1 MKDVTACSSILIV
14 EDDREVGDLV
24 KGFLSREGFEPRLA
38 RSGAEM
44 DRALS
49 ERAPDLI
56 VLDLMLPGEDGLSI
70 CRRLRAK
77 SAVPILILTAK
88 GDDID
93 RIIGLELGADDYM
106 AKPFNP
112 RELVARIRSILRR
125 TLPASSAAT
134 EAGERVSFAD
144 FMLDLGARRL
154 FRGGAEIQIS
164 TGDFDLLSVLV
175 HHPQRLL
182 SRDQLMDM
190 TRGRSWEVFDRSI
203 DVAMSRLRRKIEA
216 DAAHPTIIKT
226 VRNAGYMLAVPVE
239 KV

>member
-216 DAAHPTIIKT
+216 DAARPTIIKT

>member
-1 MKDVTACSSILIV
+1 MNASAHISGIVIV

-24 KGFLSREGFEPRLA
+24 KAFLAKEGFEVRLA
-38 RSGAEM
+38 RNGAEM
-44 DRALS
+44 DQALQ
-49 ERAPDLI
+49 EKPADLM

-70 CRRLRAK
+70 CRRLRAR
-77 SAVPILILTAK
+77 SNVPILILTAK

-93 RIIGLELGADDYM
+93 KIIGLEIGADDYM

-112 RELVARIRSILRR
+112 RELLARIRSILRR
-125 TLPASSAAT
+125 TMPAIVRGG
-134 EAGERVSFAD
+134 EGERIRFGEFV
-144 FMLDLGARRL
+144 LDLGARRL
-154 FRGGAEIQIS
+154 FRDGVELQLS

-190 TRGRSWEVFDRSI
+190 TRGRNWEAFDRSI
-203 DVAMSRLRRKIEA
+203 DVAMSRLRRKIED
-216 DAAHPTIIKT
+216 DASLPAYIKT

-239 KV
+239 RL

>member
-1 MKDVTACSSILIV
+1 MKDVTACSNILIV

-38 RSGAEM
+38 RSGADM
-44 DRALS
+44 DRALA
-49 ERAPDLI
+49 ERAADLI

-125 TLPASSAAT
+125 TLPASSAGT
-134 EAGERVSFAD
+134 DAGERVKFAA
-144 FMLDLGARRL
+144 FLLDLGARRL
-154 FRGGAEIQIS
+154 FRDGAEIQIS